1 MVVSNEGNNTKDCVL
16 QTIPGGGHDLVST
29 NIQRGRDHGI
39 PSYNSFRRKCG
50 LASIQVHR
58 GFPCTRN
65 LQIFMISSQCN
76 PDQ

>member
-58 GFPCTRN
+58 GF
-65 LQIFMISSQCN
+65 LAQEIFRFL
-76 PDQ
+76 

>member
-1 MVVSNEGNNTKDCVL
+1 MVVSNVGNNTKDCVL

-50 LASIQVHR
+50 LASIQGHWALT
-58 GFPCTRN
+58 CTRN
-65 LQIFMISSQCN
+65 FRFL
-76 PDQ
+76 